1 MGTKRTDEFRADA
14 VRIALTSGLTRRQVA
29 SDLGV
34 GLSTLNKWVTAHRDT
49 DVVSDKE
56 LDLARENER
65 LRRENRILKE
75 ERDILKKGHDLLR
88 EPKAMR
94 FRFIEEHG
102 RDFPTNRLCQVLD
115 VSERGLRAYRS
126 RPASQRQRTDMV
138 VLAHIKEQSRLSL
151 GSYGRPRMT
160 EELKELG
167 LNIGHR
173 RVGRLM
179 RENGIQVERSKKYK
193 VTTDSNHAFN
203 IAPNLLNRDFAA
215 NEPNRKWAGDIS
227 YVWTREGWLYLAVIL
242 DLHSRRVI
250 GWAVSNRMKRDLAI
264 RALQMAVALRQPP
277 KGCIHH
283 ADRGSQY
290 CSHDYQKLLRQH
302 GFQVSM
308 SGKGNCYDNSAVET
322 FFKTIKAELIWR
334 RSWQTRRDAEL
345 AIFQYING
353 FYNPRRRHSALGWKS
368 PVAFER
374 KVA

>member
-1 MGTKRTDEFRADA
+1 
-14 VRIALTSGLTRRQVA
+14 
-29 SDLGV
+29 
-34 GLSTLNKWVTAHRDT
+34 
-49 DVVSDKE
+49 
-56 LDLARENER
+56 
-65 LRRENRILKE
+65 
-75 ERDILKKGHDLLR
+75 
-88 EPKAMR
+88 MR
-94 FRFIEEHG
+94 FRFVEEQRG
-102 RDFPTNRLCQVLD
+102 AFPIDRLCQVMN
-115 VSERGLRAYRS
+115 VSPRGLRAFRS
-126 RPASQRQRTDMV
+126 RPASRRQRMDMV

-160 EELKELG
+160 EELKEVG
-167 LNIGHR
+167 VDVGHR

-179 RENGIQVERSKKYK
+179 RENGITVERTRKFKA
-193 VTTDSNHAFN
+193 TTDSDHTFN
-203 IAPNLLNRDFAA
+203 IAPNLLDRDFRATG
-215 NEPNRKWAGDIS
+215 PNQKWAGDIS
-227 YVWTREGWLYLAVIL
+227 YIWTREGWLYLAVIL

-264 RALQMAVALRQPP
+264 RALKMAIAFRAPP

-290 CSHDYQKLLRQH
+290 CSHDYQKILREH

-308 SGKGNCYDNSAVET
+308 SGKGNCYDNAAVET

-334 RSWQTRRDAEL
+334 RPWVTRRQAEM
-345 AIFQYING
+345 AIFEYING